1 MSAQEVIETGEVG
14 EQEVAGEAGEAEEA
28 GEAKPDLAEDV
39 DSASPWAA
47 LRHRDFRL
55 LWSGGFVS
63 QLGSQMRIVA
73 VDVQLWDLTHSY
85 AMVGLLGLFQLL
97 PLLGFSLFGGVLADA
112 FDRRHMMM
120 ITQTSF
126 AVSSVVLALATGE
139 GWVSA
144 PLVYAI
150 GALGAATTAFDNP
163 ARSALVPN
171 LVPRKDLANALSLN
185 IIIGQMATIGG
196 PTLAGLLVALG
207 SSGLT
212 LIYTV
217 DAVSFGAVLVSLFFM
232 RTRAERPATR
242 NVSMKAALEGLHF
255 LRSTPIIMSTM
266 TLDFFA
272 TFFGAASVLLP
283 ALTEQVLHVDRSL
296 LGVLYAAPAVGALV
310 SGVVM
315 SWLGNVHHQG
325 KIVLWSV
332 GAYGVATLVFGLS
345 QNYWLTFAA
354 LAGTGAAD
362 TVSMVMRQ
370 TIRQLNTPDDL
381 RGRLTSVNMIFYI
394 GGPRLGQLEAG
405 LGASALGLS
414 PSIAIGGIGV
424 LIAAA
429 VIGKLVPSLRVYDR

>member
-1 MSAQEVIETGEVG
+1 MSAQEVIEKGKVG
-14 EQEVAGEAGEAEEA
+14 ELEELGQVTSEAEEA
-28 GEAKPDLAEDV
+28 KPEPV
-39 DSASPWAA
+39 DDIDSDSPWAA

-73 VDVQLWDLTHSY
+73 IDVQLWDLTHSY

-120 ITQTSF
+120 ITQTTY
-126 AVSSVVLALATGE
+126 ALSSVVLALATWQ

-196 PTLAGLLVALG
+196 PTLAGILVATG
-207 SSGLT
+207 TSGLA
-212 LIYTV
+212 LIYTL

-232 RTRAERPATR
+232 RIRTEKPANR
-242 NVSMKAALEGLHF
+242 NVSLKAVFEGFHF
-255 LRSTPIIMSTM
+255 LRNTPIIMSTM
-266 TLDFFA
+266 SLDFFA

-283 ALTEQVLHVDRSL
+283 ALSEQVLHVDRSL
-296 LGVLYAAPAVGALV
+296 LGVLYAAPAMGALV
-310 SGVVM
+310 AGLAM

-345 QNYWLTFAA
+345 QNYWLTLVA

-370 TIRQLNTPDDL
+370 TIRQLNTPDEL

-424 LIAAA
+424 LVVTAL
-429 VIGKLVPSLRVYDR
+429 IGKLVPSLRVYDR